1 MNGGDKPVSPAA
13 PLHELEIDALFAGW
27 TQYRRIALGVSG
39 GADSMALMLL
49 AHEWCARA
57 ANPPVI
63 TILTVDHGLRPES
76 AGEAA
81 WVKQQA
87 ARLGLAYEKLNW
99 TGAKPRSDLQAVAR
113 TARYDLL
120 LAFCRDAGIDA
131 LATAHTADDQAET
144 LLMRLARGSGL
155 DGLAAIAPVS
165 AWDGAALLRPLLGV
179 TRARLE
185 ASLRERGAHW
195 IEDPSNRDSRYERVR
210 VREALRAGRAFQLTP
225 EKLALSAKRL
235 HRARL
240 ALDDAT
246 EDFLNAA
253 LDVHPAGYG
262 DLALAGLKQAPAEI
276 GVRAIA
282 RMAAIFGG
290 GMARPVR
297 LARIE
302 ALYDALVGGESGA
315 ATLGGC
321 VFSLRRGL
329 LRVAREYGRIDPA
342 PMPLPAQGAAVWDG
356 RFALSAGDEDGLTA
370 RPLGP
375 KGATL
380 LRAAGGRLA
389 LPARIAHALPAIWRG
404 GSLVFTPFAVFSGE
418 PPAFWQTGASA
429 RFIGAERPSGQF

>member
-1 MNGGDKPVSPAA
+1 
-13 PLHELEIDALFAGW
+13 
-27 TQYRRIALGVSG
+27 
-39 GADSMALMLL
+39 
-49 AHEWCARA
+49 
-57 ANPPVI
+57 
-63 TILTVDHGLRPES
+63 
-76 AGEAA
+76 
-81 WVKQQA
+81 
-87 ARLGLAYEKLNW
+87 
-99 TGAKPRSDLQAVAR
+99 
-113 TARYDLL
+113 
-120 LAFCRDAGIDA
+120 
-131 LATAHTADDQAET
+131 
-144 LLMRLARGSGL
+144 
-155 DGLAAIAPVS
+155 
-165 AWDGAALLRPLLGV
+165 
-179 TRARLE
+179 
-185 ASLRERGAHW
+185 
-195 IEDPSNRDSRYERVR
+195 
-210 VREALRAGRAFQLTP
+210 LRAGRALHLTP
-225 EKLALSAKRL
+225 EKLALSARRL

-240 ALDDAT
+240 ALDHAT
-246 EDFLNAA
+246 ADFLNVA
-253 LDVHPAGYG
+253 LAVHPAGYG
-262 DLALAGLKQAPAEI
+262 DMALAALKETPAEI
-276 GVRAIA
+276 GVRALA

-290 GMARPVR
+290 GERPVR

-302 ALYDALVGGESGA
+302 ALYDALTGGASGA

-321 VFSLRRGL
+321 VFSPRRGL